1 MGALEMMENLQRKY
15 ENILPLT
22 QEEVE
27 WCVNHLADVNPVIRD
42 ELCYNVLAQAILEGV
57 LTREQIRWMIEF
69 FRSTGA
75 LFYQIGQQDESSVY
89 RSFVA
94 LVWAIL
100 VHVDGDETSHYYEVM
115 HPNERHYIF
124 VSSWIYMKQERD
136 MRGYVKEYGWIH
148 AVAHGADLLAAVM
161 AHPLFQIENSE
172 EILNTLA
179 AVLQRMEQPFVDEE
193 EMRLGLVIVAGLLN
207 GKITQSHLANWI
219 EQRKFYEVD
228 GTNLSYYRYAAY
240 KRMLATVYFR
250 LEVNGTL
257 EELLKR
263 SLLEDLQY
271 I

>member
-1 MGALEMMENLQRKY
+1 MGALEMVENLQRKY

-22 QEEVE
+22 QEEIE
-27 WCVNHLADVNPVIRD
+27 WCVYHLADVNSAIRD

-57 LTREQIRWMIEF
+57 LTREQIRWIIEF
-69 FRSTGA
+69 FRKTEA
-75 LFYQIGQQDESSVY
+75 LFYQIEQQDESTVY
-89 RSFVA
+89 RSFIA
-94 LVWAIL
+94 LVWAVL
-100 VHVDGDETSHYYEVM
+100 VQVDGDETSHYYEVM
-115 HPNERHYIF
+115 YPVERQYIF
-124 VSSWIYMKQERD
+124 VSSWLYLKKERD
-136 MRGYVKEYGWIH
+136 MRGYVEEYGWVH
-148 AVAHGADLLAAVM
+148 AIAHGADLLAAVV
-161 AHPLFQIENSE
+161 AHPLFRMESSE
-172 EILNTLA
+172 EILNALVT
-179 AVLQRMEQPFVDEE
+179 VLQRMEQPFVDEE

-219 EQRKFYEVD
+219 EQQKFYEVD